1 MGSQGRTREAIQRRG
16 NAEHSSRHTDEKSL
30 DRPVP
35 PSVCED
41 FTLVLS
47 CFHSLSVPLCLV
59 MAVSSRN
66 WRLSFLRALPTILP
80 VGACRQ
86 VRWWTLKASAHRTR
100 MVRTH
105 PTASTS
111 RACESSSRQ
120 LHYSQTA
127 CAFADTGTLRVE
139 ACFLRTLSLSR
150 LSVTPKLQQRKK
162 ERFSGRF
169 PGTLGWGKVNEREE
183 GREKRKAKTQRGR
196 HDEGRKNGV

>member
-1 MGSQGRTREAIQRRG
+1 MIEVVTDFGERVATL
-16 NAEHSSRHTDEKSL
+16 HSRAGLRQESSPNFLYHGCHSPWWCLAACCSRFIL
-30 DRPVP
+30 
-35 PSVCED
+35 
-41 FTLVLS
+41 
-47 CFHSLSVPLCLV
+47 SLSLKTLKITSVYL
-59 MAVSSRN
+59 AET
-66 WRLSFLRALPTILP
+66 AEAHILI
-80 VGACRQ
+80 C
-86 VRWWTLKASAHRTR
+86 RWWTLKASAHRTR